1 MSHLKGGNA
10 KRALLATTGDLSPQR
25 SAKRKR
31 GLQRRGFNILPQK
44 VKTETKTMI
53 IATTSRVK
61 RTENKRCKPI

>member
-1 MSHLKGGNA
+1 MSLLKGGNA

-44 VKTETKTMI
+44 VKTVTKTI
-53 IATTSRVK
+53 LIATNVK
-61 RTENKRCKPI
+61 D